1 MNNLRLTLFVALL
14 FVGYLLWDAWQQD
27 YGPSPEP
34 QSTETAETTGQQ
46 TDRPSARPPADAD
59 PEPAE
64 ADGGDVPSDVAAD
77 LPEEGGGD
85 TPEAAPA
92 GQGTDAPRVTVETDV
107 LRVVI
112 SGSGATMAEAYLLD
126 YPVEVDRPDEPV
138 QLLAQSP
145 GNVFLAQSG
154 LLSDDAEV
162 PDHRARFTAERQRY
176 VLDSGSTKL
185 EVPFTWEANGI
196 RVTKTYTFTRGSYV
210 VDVTER
216 VENAAGEPLTVN
228 EYRQLQR
235 TPRQD
240 GGGFSLTNPERYS
253 YFGAAVYS
261 PEDHYIKVE
270 FDEMAERRYNRE
282 ITGGWAAM
290 VQHYFFAAWLP
301 PADEPNLYYSNV
313 HEPGGLPRYII
324 GAMSPQVNIP
334 SGESHAFD
342 KRLYVGP
349 KLQEELEEVAPGLE
363 LTVDYGIFTIL
374 AQPLFW
380 LLSLVHSLVGNWG
393 FAIIGVTILI
403 RLAFYKLTE
412 TQFRSTAKM
421 RKLQPKMKALKE
433 RYGDDKQKLNQAMM
447 ELYKKE
453 KVNPLGGCLP
463 LLVQI
468 PFLIAF
474 YWVLLESVELRQA
487 PFMLWLN
494 DLSSPD
500 PYYILPLIMGA
511 TMFIQ
516 QKMTPMPTAD
526 PMQEKMMMMLPLVF
540 TVMFAFFQSGLV
552 LYWTVNNALSVAQQ
566 WFITR
571 RIDAEP
577 DKKNR

>member
-1 MNNLRLTLFVALL
+1 MNNLRLFLVISLV
-14 FVGYLLWDAWQQD
+14 FVGYLLWDAWQRD
-27 YGPSPEP
+27 YAPRPEP
-34 QSTETAETTGQQ
+34 TSVARETTERQASSPP
-46 TDRPSARPPADAD
+46 TDDG
-59 PEPAE
+59 EPAVE
-64 ADGGDVPSDVAAD
+64 TGGDVPTGVAAD
-77 LPEEGGGD
+77 LPAGTGAAT
-85 TPEAAPA
+85 TP
-92 GQGTDAPRVTVETDV
+92 DAPEPAAVADGPQVTVETDV
-107 LRVVI
+107 LRVAI
-112 SGSGATMAEAYLLD
+112 SARGATLTDAYLLG
-126 YPVEVDRPDEPV
+126 YPVEVDKPGVPF
-138 QLLAQSP
+138 QLLSREP
-145 GNVFLAQSG
+145 GRVFIAQSG
-154 LLSDDAEV
+154 LISDDAKV
-162 PDHRARFTAERQRY
+162 PDHRDRFTAPRERF
-176 VLDSGSTKL
+176 VLGPESDTL
-185 EVPFTWEANGI
+185 QVPLTWQGDGV
-196 RVTKTYTFTRGSYV
+196 RVTRTFTFQRGSYV

-216 VENAAGEPLTVN
+216 VENTTGNAVSVR

-235 TPRQD
+235 SPRPEN
-240 GGGFSLTNPERYS
+240 GGFSLTNPERYS

-270 FDEMAERRYNRE
+270 FEGMEEKRYQRE

-290 VQHYFFAAWLP
+290 VQHYFFAAWIP
-301 PADEPNLYYSNV
+301 PAEESNYYYSDIHSPAGAN
-313 HEPGGLPRYII
+313 RYII
-324 GAMSPQVNIP
+324 GGMTPRVSVPA
-334 SGESHAFD
+334 GGSHEFSA
-342 KRLYVGP
+342 RLYTGP
-349 KLQEELEEVAPGLE
+349 KLQDELEDVAPGLE

-380 LLSLVHSLVGNWG
+380 LLSLVHSVVGNWG
-393 FAIIGVTILI
+393 WAIIGVTILI
-403 RLAFYKLTE
+403 RLAFFKLTE

-447 ELYKKE
+447 EMYRKE

-487 PFMLWLN
+487 PWMLWIN
-494 DLSSPD
+494 DLSAPD

-511 TMFIQ
+511 TMFLQ

-526 PMQEKMMMMLPLVF
+526 PMQEKMMMALPLVF
-540 TVMFAFFQSGLV
+540 TIMFAFFQSGLV

-571 RIDAEP
+571 RIEAEP
-577 DKKNR
+577 AHGHKKGK

>member
-1 MNNLRLTLFVALL
+1 MNNLRLTLVIALIFVS
-14 FVGYLLWDAWQQD
+14 YLLWDAWQQD
-27 YGPSPEP
+27 YGPRPEP
-34 QSTETAETTGQQ
+34 RTTEQQ
-46 TDRPSARPPADAD
+46 NGAPTARPPADDAET
-59 PEPAE
+59 PEPVPD
-64 ADGGDVPSDVAAD
+64 DGGDVPAGVAAE
-77 LPEEGGGD
+77 LPGATQGD
-85 TPEAAPA
+85 TP
-92 GQGTDAPRVTVETDV
+92 DSAPRAGRTDEPRVVVETDV
-107 LRVVI
+107 LRVAI
-112 SGSGATMAEAYLLD
+112 SGNGATLSEAYLLD
-126 YPVEVDRPDEPV
+126 YPEDVDRPDDPIR
-138 QLLAQSP
+138 LLANDP
-145 GNVFLAQSG
+145 GNVFLIQSG
-154 LLSDDAEV
+154 LLSDESRV
-162 PDHRARFTAERQRY
+162 PDHRAVFTAARDRY
-176 VLDSGSTKL
+176 VLDAAADTL
-185 EVPFTWEANGI
+185 DVPLTWEGDGV

-210 VDVTER
+210 VDVVER
-216 VENAAGEPLTVN
+216 VENTAGEALAVR

-240 GGGFSLTNPERYS
+240 DGGFSLTNPERYS

-261 PEDHYIKVE
+261 PEDRYIKVE
-270 FDEMAERRYNRE
+270 FDEMEERRYSRE

-301 PADEPNLYYSNV
+301 PEDEANFYYSNV
-313 HEPGGLPRYII
+313 HQPGGAPRYII
-324 GAMSPQVNIP
+324 GAMSPQVEIP
-334 SGESHAFD
+334 GGGSHEFNS
-342 KRLYVGP
+342 RLYAGP
-349 KLQEELEEVAPGLE
+349 KLQDELEDVAPGLP

-393 FAIIGVTILI
+393 WAIIGVTILI
-403 RLAFYKLTE
+403 RLAFFKLTE
-412 TQFRSTAKM
+412 TQFKSTAKM
-421 RKLQPKMKALKE
+421 RKLQPKMKSLKE

-487 PFMLWLN
+487 PFMFWLN

-540 TVMFAFFQSGLV
+540 TIMFAFFQSGLV
-552 LYWTVNNALSVAQQ
+552 LYWTVNNALSVLQQ
-566 WFITR
+566 WFITK

-577 DKKNR
+577 DKKGK

>member
-1 MNNLRLTLFVALL
+1 MNNLRLTLIIALL
-14 FVGYLLWDAWQQD
+14 FVSYLLWDAWQQD
-27 YGPSPEP
+27 YGPRPDP
-34 QSTETAETTGQQ
+34 QTTQQ
-46 TDRPSARPPADAD
+46 TDDVPGTQPPADDETGEPAAD
-59 PEPAE
+59 P
-64 ADGGDVPSDVAAD
+64 GGDVPADVAAD
-77 LPEEGGGD
+77 LPGAQRED
-85 TPEAAPA
+85 RPEAPSRAA
-92 GQGTDAPRVTVETDV
+92 GRDDPRVTVETDV
-107 LRVVI
+107 LRVAI
-112 SGSGATMAEAYLLD
+112 SASGATLSEAYLLA
-126 YPVEVDRPDEPV
+126 YPEEVDRPDEPIR
-138 QLLAQSP
+138 LLANAP
-145 GNVFLAQSG
+145 GNVFLAQTG
-154 LLSDDAEV
+154 LLSDDATV
-162 PDHRARFTAERQRY
+162 PDHRAEFSADRDRY
-176 VLDSGSTKL
+176 FLAAGSSTL
-185 EVPFTWEANGI
+185 EVPLTWEGDGI

-210 VDVTER
+210 VDVAER
-216 VENAAGEPLTVN
+216 VENTAGQALTVR

-261 PEDHYIKVE
+261 PEDRYIKIDFE
-270 FDEMAERRYNRE
+270 DMEDRRYSRE
-282 ITGGWAAM
+282 ISGGWAAM
-290 VQHYFFAAWLP
+290 VQHYFFAAWIP
-301 PADEPNLYYSNV
+301 PAEEPSFYYSNV
-313 HEPGGLPRYII
+313 HQPGGLKRYII
-324 GAMSPQVNIP
+324 GAMTPQVEVP
-334 SGESHAFD
+334 AGGSHEFAT
-342 KRLYVGP
+342 RLYAGP
-349 KLQEELEEVAPGLE
+349 KLQDELEDVAEGLQ

-380 LLSLVHSLVGNWG
+380 LLSLVHSVVGNWG

-403 RLAFYKLTE
+403 RLAFFKLTE
-412 TQFRSTAKM
+412 TQFKSTAKM
-421 RKLQPKMKALKE
+421 RKLQPKMKSLKE

-487 PFMLWLN
+487 PFMFWLN

-540 TVMFAFFQSGLV
+540 TIMFAFFQSGLV

-566 WFITR
+566 WFITK

-577 DKKNR
+577 DKKHK